1 MIIMTEKVLHEV
13 RFIETDDGFRVEVK
27 GDKEQLKKMGMM
39 HFGKKGFG
47 PGMFFGRGPGK
58 RGFWGRGHSHGPPP
72 WAWDCEQAEGTEK
85 PDPTEAG

>member
-1 MIIMTEKVLHEV
+1 MTEKVLHEV
-13 RFIETDDGFRVEVK
+13 RFIETDDGFRVEIK

-58 RGFWGRGHSHGPPP
+58 RGFWGRGHGYGPPP
-72 WAWDCEQAEGTEK
+72 WAWDCGQTEETEE
-85 PDPTEAG
+85 PSPTEAS